1 MLIDQLTVLH
11 CHGGN
16 PSTYRPRGSTKLAGR
31 QRLPRASIVEAA
43 YQVLSEDSEGI
54 GFTYCGF
61 ALTTLPT
68 SRLMA
73 SYGDA
78 RATRSQMLLESSQE
92 REGNA
97 VGLPYGS
104 HARFILLFLQS
115 EAVRSKSREIELGRS
130 MKAWL
135 DLMGLSLGG
144 KTYRLVG
151 EQSIRISHCRLQF
164 FADRRGQE
172 LMAAVWRFRRWQHK
186 HDRRPGRS
194 AVALA
199 GQGGVE
205 LAFYRALREHPV
217 PLSESALRAIGP
229 RSMVIDVYIW
239 LAYRLHSLRRDTD
252 IGWAALYAQFGS
264 GFARLRAFRQHFIES
279 LELALA
285 VYPDANVSV
294 EERGI
299 TIRPSRPGLS
309 RRPGSHPHQGPTG
322 ATRVQQAPP
331 GSNRAPP
338 GSNRRH

>member
-1 MLIDQLTVLH
+1 MLII
-11 CHGGN
+11 
-16 PSTYRPRGSTKLAGR
+16 
-31 QRLPRASIVEAA
+31 RLRFSIVMAGIHQLIVREGIDAARRQATSRHERGVIEAA
-43 YQVLSEDSEGI
+43 YQVLSEDAEKM
-54 GFTYCGF
+54 GFTYSGF
-61 ALTTLPT
+61 ALTSLPHKPPDGLVWRREGHQVT
-68 SRLMA
+68 
-73 SYGDA
+73 
-78 RATRSQMLLESSQE
+78 MLLESGRDRQ
-92 REGNA
+92 GNA

-151 EQSIRISHCRLQF
+151 EQSRRISHCRLQF

-172 LMAAVWRFRRWQHK
+172 LMSHGGFVDGSISMTGVLGDQPSLWQDK
-186 HDRRPGRS
+186 
-194 AVALA
+194 VVLN
-199 GQGGVE
+199 E
-205 LAFYRALREHPV
+205 AFYRALREHPV

-239 LAYRLHSLRRDTD
+239 LAYRLHSLRRATD

-279 LELALA
+279 LELAIA

-299 TIRPSRPGLS
+299 TIRPSRPAIAKVG
-309 RRPGSHPHQGPTG
+309 
-322 ATRVQQAPP
+322 
-331 GSNRAPP
+331 
-338 GSNRRH
+338 